1 MQFTFLGNRYEANSS
16 QIPVVESQI
25 GGKYRGQT
33 WTTKHLQKA
42 LISQPFHN
50 LKYRG
55 VKYLGFVYSQGKN
68 HSIQLTSELAYSK
81 NYAPQISS
89 EIKTNECA
97 MEKIANDNHPVVNH
111 RNLVQLFRNR

>member
-55 VKYLGFVYSQGKN
+55 VKYLGFVCGRRKN
-68 HSIQLTSELAYSK
+68 HSIKLTPELADSK
-81 NYAPQISS
+81 NYPPQMLQ
-89 EIKTNECA
+89 EIKTDEGA
-97 MEKIANDNHPVVNH
+97 MEKTASDNHPVVSN
-111 RNLVQLFRNR
+111 

>member
-25 GGKYRGQT
+25 GGKYRGQA

-55 VKYLGFVYSQGKN
+55 VKYLGFVYGRGKN
-68 HSIQLTSELAYSK
+68 HSIKFAPELADSK
-81 NYAPQISS
+81 NYPPQISS
-89 EIKTNECA
+89 EVETNEGA
-97 MEKIANDNHPVVNH
+97 MEKTASDNHPVVSN
-111 RNLVQLFRNR
+111 

>member
-16 QIPVVESQI
+16 QLPVVESQI
-25 GGKYRGQT
+25 GGKYRGQA

-42 LISQPFHN
+42 LISQPFYN

-55 VKYLGFVYSQGKN
+55 VKYLGFVYSQEKKS
-68 HSIQLTSELAYSK
+68 SIQLTPKLADSK
-81 NYAPQISS
+81 KYVSQISS

-97 MEKIANDNHPVVNH
+97 MEKIDNDNHSMVNH
-111 RNLVQLFRNR
+111 

>member
-25 GGKYRGQT
+25 GGKYRGQP
-33 WTTKHLQKA
+33 WTRKHLQKT

-55 VKYLGFVYSQGKN
+55 VKYLGFVYSRRKN
-68 HSIQLTSELAYSK
+68 HSIKLTPKLAESRDYP
-81 NYAPQISS
+81 PQIFS
-89 EIKTNECA
+89 EVETNEVA
-97 MEKIANDNHPVVNH
+97 MEKIASKNHSMVSS
-111 RNLVQLFRNR
+111 